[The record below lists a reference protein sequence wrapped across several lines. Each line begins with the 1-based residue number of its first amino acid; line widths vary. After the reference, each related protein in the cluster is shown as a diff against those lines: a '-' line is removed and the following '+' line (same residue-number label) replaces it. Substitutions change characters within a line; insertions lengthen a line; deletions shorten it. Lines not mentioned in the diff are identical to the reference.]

1 MADHIKIGDISPR
14 IQYVGDGLQMV
25 FTYPFP
31 IFADADIWVYIDDI
45 PQTITT
51 HYSVTGAGTDTGGT
65 ITFVTAPP
73 ALQVVTLV
81 RNLVVK
87 RESDFQ
93 ESGEF
98 RAKVINDELDKI
110 IAMVQEIED
119 ELGRGLFLS
128 ATDTASSLTLPVLAN
143 RANGY
148 LAFDASGN
156 PIAATIPG
164 TYPASTFMGTVLD
177 DADGAAAR
185 TTLGLAIGTD
195 VLSPTGDGSGLT
207 GITGGGPSIGID
219 SIIRTNAKNVIE
231 NITLS
236 DHSATFTADAG
247 GDTMSRGTDDG
258 YANGDTVYVS
268 STTTLPAGLAAATEY
283 YVVGVAAATMQLAAT
298 FGGAAI
304 DITDAGTGTHTVYQA
319 INGISA
325 GPVTVETGFTVTVPT
340 GSTWSVV

>member
-14 IQYVGDGLQMV
+14 IQYAGDGAQTV

-31 IFADADIWVYIDDI
+31 IFADADIQVYIDDTL
-45 PQTITT
+45 QTITT
-51 HYSVTGAGTDTGGT
+51 HYAVAGAGADTGGT
-65 ITFVTAPP
+65 ITFVAAPV
-73 ALQVVTLV
+73 ASETVTLV
-81 RNLVVK
+81 RSLVVK

-110 IAMVQEIED
+110 IAMVQEVGD
-119 ELGRGLFLS
+119 QLGRGLFLS
-128 ATDTASSLTLPVLAN
+128 TTDTASSLTLPVLAN
-143 RANGY
+143 RANAY
-148 LAFDASGN
+148 LAFDGSGD
-156 PIAATIPG
+156 PIAAADPG
-164 TYPASTFMGTVLD
+164 TYPASTFMATVLD
-177 DADGAAAR
+177 DVDAPAAR

-207 GITGGGPSIGID
+207 GVTGGGPSVGTNA
-219 SIIRTNAKNVIE
+219 IIRTNATNVIE

-236 DHSATFTADAG
+236 DHSATFTVDTGADTL
-247 GDTMSRGTDDG
+247 DVGTDDG

-268 STTTLPAGLAAATEY
+268 STTTLPAGLAASTKY
-283 YVVGVAAATMQLAAT
+283 YVVSVAAATMQLSAI

-319 INGISA
+319 INGMSA
-325 GPVTVETGFTVTVPT
+325 GPVTVESGFTVTVPT